1 MEQNQKLT
9 QKYGLLTAIAMVI
22 GIVIGSGVFF
32 KGQNILNVTNGNLG
46 LGILAWIIGGAIMII
61 CAITFAGFAM
71 KFQKVNGVVDYAEAT
86 CGKGYAYFLSWF
98 MITIYYPGMTSVLAW
113 VSARYTLVLF
123 TGNDDLIAS
132 GLCLSLAAFYLCAIF
147 AMNALAPKLAGKFQV
162 STTVIKLVPLT
173 LVAIVGT
180 VVGLINGNTV
190 DAFTGVVIS
199 DVQGGGLFAAIIA
212 TVFAYEGWIVA
223 TSINAELKNAKRN
236 LPLALLIG
244 GVVIVA
250 IYVLYFVGLAGAAP
264 VGDLMKGGASVG
276 FKGLFGN
283 AGAVVL
289 NLFVVISCL
298 GTLNGLAVGCS
309 RGMYAM
315 GVRRQGPRPDVMA
328 EISPSTNM
336 PSNSAW
342 VGLLICGA
350 WLFYFYGA
358 NLTSSIFGLFT
369 FDSSEIPIRDQVRQ
383 GRQVPQPRYA
393 HSCNRCFG
401 IHDLCRNMGTRRN
414 SLQGCKGSRHLRFT
428 DPLLP
433 HHIRS
438 DHGYRR
444 SLLQEER
451 GRPQRS
457 RFGRSNQRIIL
468 KRFSRYR
475 GRKAFGS
482 FFYCMAALPS
492 FGKCCS
498 LLFSRMHGSIF
509 PWAKSAS
516 VLCG

>member
-32 KGQNILNVTNGNLG
+32 KGQNILNATNGNLAV
-46 LGILAWIIGGAIMII
+46 GILAWIIGGAIMII

-162 STTVIKLVPLT
+162 STTAIKLVPLT

-180 VVGLINGNTV
+180 VAGLINGNTV
-190 DAFTGVVIS
+190 EAFSGAIVS
-199 DVQGGGLFAAIIA
+199 DVQGGSGLFAAIIA

-236 LPLALLIG
+236 LPLALLLG
-244 GVVIVA
+244 GIVIVA
-250 IYVLYFVGLAGAAP
+250 IYVLYFIGLAGAAP
-264 VGDLMKGGASVG
+264 VESLMKNGATVG

-283 AGAVVL
+283 AGATVL

-298 GTLNGLAVGCS
+298 GTLNGLTVGCS

-315 GVRRQGPRPDVMA
+315 GARRQGPRPDVMA
-328 EISPSTNM
+328 EISPTTNM

-342 VGLLICGA
+342 IGLLVCGA

-369 FDSSEIPIRDQVRQ
+369 FDSSEIPIVTI
-383 GRQVPQPRYA
+383 YA
-393 HSCNRCFG
+393 FYIPVFIMFAIKHGKEDKFRNLVMPILATVASTFMVFAAFWAHGVTPFKAAKAAGTFSFPILFYLIVFAVIMGVGAIFYKKNAVD
-401 IHDLCRNMGTRRN
+401 DL
-414 SLQGCKGSRHLRFT
+414 
-428 DPLLP
+428 
-433 HHIRS
+433 
-438 DHGYRR
+438 
-444 SLLQEER
+444 EEAV
-451 GRPQRS
+451 S
-457 RFGRSNQRIIL
+457 EEAT
-468 KRFSRYR
+468 KE
-475 GRKAFGS
+475 
-482 FFYCMAALPS
+482 
-492 FGKCCS
+492 
-498 LLFSRMHGSIF
+498 
-509 PWAKSAS
+509 
-516 VLCG
+516 